1 MPEARS
7 TSPDQPPE
15 RPVNPQG
22 EEDLRA
28 QESAGGILSR
38 DRPADSAEAVARIGR
53 APEENHLTLNRE
65 RGPAGDG
72 PTGKTFGFL
81 ERVLTGA

>member
-7 TSPDQPPE
+7 TSPDQPTE

-22 EEDLRA
+22 EEDLRS
-28 QESAGGILSR
+28 QEPAGGILSR

-53 APEENHLTLNRE
+53 ATDENRLTLNRE
-65 RGPAGDG
+65 RGPAGDR
-72 PTGKTFGFL
+72 PTGKIFGFL